1 MMKFRADVTNSD
13 QSEESRVE
21 LAQYVFLSTVE
32 IRMS

>member
-1 MMKFRADVTNSD
+1 MMKFRADLKNSD
-13 QSEESRVE
+13 QSEESRVQ